1 LADENKAIDDVEK
14 FYTNVMKDWGDSEH
28 RNIGTIDY
36 SPPISFGVGG
46 ENFMED
52 WGAFALHEDK

>member
-1 LADENKAIDDVEK
+1 MADENKAIDDVEK

-46 ENFMED
+46 ENCMED